1 MSPDEI
7 FQVIKRQALEI
18 LPHIED
24 AQFTIDKSLQEL
36 GANSIDRADVVVQV
50 MEALNLRIPLIE
62 FGEVKNLRALTEVFY
77 RKLNEKK

>member
-7 FQVIKRQALEI
+7 FQVIKRHTLEI

-24 AQFTIDKSLQEL
+24 EQVTIDKSLQEL

-50 MEALNLRIPLIE
+50 MEALNLRIPFIE
-62 FGEVKNLRALTEVFY
+62 FGEVKNLRGLTEVFS
-77 RKLNEKK
+77 RKLNDKK